1 LEVLDAIRAA
11 RSEIS
16 SLSRGRLFV
25 DDMHSAMQRGTFSPS
40 IMPTA
45 DATITHLSP
54 IPLAAD
60 SHVESTYYMSS
71 YSPSRPTC
79 AHDHRGASE
88 NAKSELLLDQILS
101 RARLEVQGALKN
113 HVGTPMDIGSG
124 YMEAPQRFEEHGI
137 SAGGKDKS
145 VLGWEV
151 RRHIFA
157 TAAFSTGNLL
167 PRNPEKQDAMR
178 EKEEEGKIEKRMGP
192 RQEGDHER
200 ARDRREIDRIHKV
213 VPMHGPSSC
222 GTMHA
227 TSQKLRYEERHERRG
242 GWVREPECVEELLA
256 IEKERH
262 QKERDFLLKE
272 LGEKDKEVADLIQRR
287 EEGDSLR
294 AELQGQLTVLIE
306 QLAAKEFN
314 LNKLQHE
321 VILSPETSCHDAK
334 KLLLEANAEA
344 LRVKNSTMNE
354 MEQMKMAITIKV
366 EAAREAEQIKN
377 DANRLKS
384 EAEQIKMDAEEQ
396 LCTAKKLL
404 KDAEDKQHSLNIVLK
419 NYLTFFAGNLSLAQL
434 EQCEEMLLQ
443 TAQKHH
449 NARNLSECTHY
460 EAMHQQLQSELQQ
473 MKQTMLKPQSY
484 TNQIDGCSAATTNAH
499 KPLKIARLS
508 DEGIR
513 SPPCLS
519 PRQVPD
525 ILPLPPLA
533 LNVCCSA
540 VTARVAAGE
549 ENGTGAISQH
559 APANE
564 QQLVTAAMMLEILK
578 SQF

>member
-1 LEVLDAIRAA
+1 MGKARLEVLDAIRAA

-25 DDMHSAMQRGTFSPS
+25 DDMHSAMQRGTFS

-101 RARLEVQGALKN
+101 RARREVQGALKN
-113 HVGTPMDIGSG
+113 HVGAPMDVGSG
-124 YMEAPQRFEEHGI
+124 SMETPQRFEEHGI
-137 SAGGKDKS
+137 SAGGKGNS
-145 VLGWEV
+145 VLGWQV
-151 RRHIFA
+151 RRPIFA
-157 TAAFSTGNLL
+157 AAAFSTDNILQ
-167 PRNPEKQDAMR
+167 RNPEKQDAMR

-192 RQEGDHER
+192 RQEGDRER
-200 ARDRREIDRIHKV
+200 AREWREIDRIHKN
-213 VPMHGPSSC
+213 SD
-222 GTMHA
+222 HA
-227 TSQKLRYEERHERRG
+227 WERPGIKWYEERHERRG
-242 GWVREPECVEELLA
+242 DWVREPECVEELLA
-256 IEKERH
+256 IETERH

-272 LGEKDKEVADLIQRR
+272 LGEKDKELADLIQRR
-287 EEGDSLR
+287 EEGDSVR
-294 AELQGQLTVLIE
+294 AELQGQLTALIE

-314 LNKLQHE
+314 LNSLKHE
-321 VILSPETSCHDAK
+321 VVLMRSSSPETSCHDAK

-354 MEQMKMAITIKV
+354 MEQMRMAITVKV
-366 EAAREAEQIKN
+366 EATREAEQLKN

-396 LCTAKKLL
+396 LYTAKKLL

-484 TNQIDGCSAATTNAH
+484 TNQIDECSNTTTAHHKSIAH
-499 KPLKIARLS
+499 KPLKISRLS

-540 VTARVAAGE
+540 VTATVAAGE
-549 ENGTGAISQH
+549 ENGTGAILQH

-564 QQLVTAAMMLEILK
+564 QQRVTAAMM
-578 SQF
+578 

>member
-1 LEVLDAIRAA
+1 MGKARLEVLDAIRAA

-60 SHVESTYYMSS
+60 SHVESTYFMSS
-71 YSPSRPTC
+71 YSPSRPKC

-88 NAKSELLLDQILS
+88 SAKSEVLLDQILS
-101 RARLEVQGALKN
+101 RARREVQGALKN
-113 HVGTPMDIGSG
+113 HVGTPMNVGSG
-124 YMEAPQRFEEHGI
+124 SMEPPQRFEEHGI
-137 SAGGKDKS
+137 SAGGKDNS

-157 TAAFSTGNLL
+157 TAAFSTDNILQ
-167 PRNPEKQDAMR
+167 RNPEKQDAMR

-200 ARDRREIDRIHKV
+200 AREWQEIDSIHKN
-213 VPMHGPSSC
+213 SD
-222 GTMHA
+222 HA
-227 TSQKLRYEERHERRG
+227 WERPGIKRYEERHERG
-242 GWVREPECVEELLA
+242 GGGEELLA

-262 QKERDFLLKE
+262 QKEREFLLKE
-272 LGEKDKEVADLIQRR
+272 LGEKDKELADLIQRR

-294 AELQGQLTVLIE
+294 AELQGQLTALIE

-314 LNKLQHE
+314 LNTLQHE
-321 VILSPETSCHDAK
+321 VVLMRSSSPETSCDDAK

-354 MEQMKMAITIKV
+354 MEQMRMAITMKV
-366 EAAREAEQIKN
+366 EATREAEQIKN
-377 DANRLKS
+377 DSNRLKS

-549 ENGTGAISQH
+549 EIGTGAILQH

-564 QQLVTAAMMLEILK
+564 QQLVTAAMM
-578 SQF
+578 

>member
-1 LEVLDAIRAA
+1 
-11 RSEIS
+11 
-16 SLSRGRLFV
+16 
-25 DDMHSAMQRGTFSPS
+25 
-40 IMPTA
+40 
-45 DATITHLSP
+45 
-54 IPLAAD
+54 
-60 SHVESTYYMSS
+60 
-71 YSPSRPTC
+71 
-79 AHDHRGASE
+79 
-88 NAKSELLLDQILS
+88 
-101 RARLEVQGALKN
+101 
-113 HVGTPMDIGSG
+113 
-124 YMEAPQRFEEHGI
+124 
-137 SAGGKDKS
+137 
-145 VLGWEV
+145 
-151 RRHIFA
+151 
-157 TAAFSTGNLL
+157 
-167 PRNPEKQDAMR
+167 
-178 EKEEEGKIEKRMGP
+178 
-192 RQEGDHER
+192 
-200 ARDRREIDRIHKV
+200 
-213 VPMHGPSSC
+213 
-222 GTMHA
+222 
-227 TSQKLRYEERHERRG
+227 
-242 GWVREPECVEELLA
+242 VEELLA

-272 LGEKDKEVADLIQRR
+272 LGEKDKELADLIQRR
-287 EEGDSLR
+287 EEGDSVR
-294 AELQGQLTVLIE
+294 AELQGQLTALIE

-314 LNKLQHE
+314 LNSLKHE
-321 VILSPETSCHDAK
+321 VVLMRSSSPETSCHDAK

-354 MEQMKMAITIKV
+354 MEQMRMAITVKV
-366 EAAREAEQIKN
+366 EATREAEQLKN

-396 LCTAKKLL
+396 LYTAKKLL

-484 TNQIDGCSAATTNAH
+484 TNQIDECSNTITAHHKSIAH
-499 KPLKIARLS
+499 KPLKIFRLS

-540 VTARVAAGE
+540 VTATVAAGE
-549 ENGTGAISQH
+549 ENGTGAILQH

-564 QQLVTAAMMLEILK
+564 QQRVTAAMM
-578 SQF
+578 